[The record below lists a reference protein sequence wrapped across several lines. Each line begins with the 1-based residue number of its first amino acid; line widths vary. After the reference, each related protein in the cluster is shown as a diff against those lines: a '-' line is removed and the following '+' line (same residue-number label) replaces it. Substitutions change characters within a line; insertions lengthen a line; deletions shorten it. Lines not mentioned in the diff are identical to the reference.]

1 MSDFFT
7 GMGSILGWGGLKKC
21 SGWSFGIKTRQTDNP
36 TTFAQFS
43 VNYQVTGFDFLTKN
57 FNKKVQN
64 YFIKE
69 ELSNKCMADCAR
81 RRLLYEQETR
91 AGTDQQKQKEWEA
104 QIQKELLELDG
115 FAHER

>member
-1 MSDFFT
+1 M
-7 GMGSILGWGGLKKC
+7 
-21 SGWSFGIKTRQTDNP
+21 
-36 TTFAQFS
+36 
-43 VNYQVTGFDFLTKN
+43 TGFDFLTKN

-104 QIQKELLELDG
+104 QIQKELLELDE